1 MMDKEA
7 EQREDLAKKLEQQ
20 GILLQTLMDTVPYP
34 IFHKSAN
41 GLYVGCNRAFE
52 NLVGCSR
59 EEVIGKEVGQL
70 FPEALAEVYEANDR
84 QAMANPG
91 QYAYEAQLDLGNGN
105 VRSEIINLSTF
116 TDDDGSLAGLL
127 GVITDTTD
135 RMQMEKTLVRL
146 ASAVEQAGEAI
157 FITDVDGMIR
167 YANASFLQESGYARA
182 EILGRHVSDFKISM
196 DGEAASES
204 LGSLKTLFQSASVWK
219 GRYRRSTK
227 QGSNYDV
234 QATITPIKSGPREIT
249 HYVVIERNMTHEM
262 QLERRLRQSQKLES
276 IGTLAG
282 GIAHDFNNILTS
294 LLLYAELAQNEVS
307 TGGST
312 WKKLEQIVKAGQRA
326 RDLVRQILTF
336 SREGEKEVHPITL
349 AVIVKEATHLI
360 RATLPSTIVIRHEI
374 QAPVDMIMADPTQVH
389 QVVMNL
395 CTNAAYA
402 LRDKGGTLQISLSA
416 VEIDAE
422 SASSQPELKPGQYL
436 KLTVSD
442 TGQGIPPELLGKI
455 FDPYFTTKP
464 KSEGTGLGLAV
475 THGIVQSHHGAI
487 NVQSVLG
494 KGTVFEVLFPR
505 LPLQAAVRPEQ
516 STPSRRGTER
526 ILLVDDEPWIVKA
539 QQEILQRLGYHVTA
553 KTSPLEALETFQTH
567 PLSFDLII
575 TDQTMPRMT
584 GKELIGEIRK
594 IRSDLPVILCTGFS
608 PPLMRKEM
616 QELGIRRVIQK
627 PALTQQMAEAIRQ
640 VLYGGESEG

>member
-1 MMDKEA
+1 MHKEA
-7 EQREDLAKKLEQQ
+7 EQRDDFAKKFEQQ

-34 IFHKSAN
+34 IFHKDPT
-41 GLYVGCNRAFE
+41 GLYAGCNRAFE

-70 FPEALAEVYEANDR
+70 FPEALAKVYEANDR
-84 QAMANPG
+84 KAMENPG
-91 QYAYEAQLDLGNGN
+91 QHAYEAQLDLGNGN
-105 VRSEIINLSTF
+105 VRSEIINLSTL
-116 TDDDGSLAGLL
+116 TDGHGSVAGLL
-127 GVITDTTD
+127 GVIVDTTD

-196 DGEAASES
+196 DGEAAQES
-204 LGSLKTLFQSASVWK
+204 LTPLKTLFQSASVWK
-219 GRYRRSTK
+219 GRYRRGTK
-227 QGSNYDV
+227 QGSDYDV

-249 HYVVIERNMTHEM
+249 HYVVIERNLTHEM

-307 TGGST
+307 PGGST
-312 WKKLEQIVKAGQRA
+312 WKKLDQIVKAGQRA

-336 SREGEKEVHPITL
+336 SREGEKEVRPITL
-349 AVIVKEATHLI
+349 AVIVKEASHLI
-360 RATLPSTIVIRHEI
+360 RATLPSTVLMRHDI
-374 QAPVDMIMADPTQVH
+374 QAPRDMIMADPTQMH

-395 CTNAAYA
+395 CTNAAHA
-402 LRDKGGTLQISLSA
+402 LRDKGGTLQVTLSA
-416 VEIDAE
+416 VELNAE
-422 SASSQPELKPGQYL
+422 SASFQPGLKPGQYL

-455 FDPYFTTKP
+455 FDPYFSTKP

-475 THGIVQSHHGAI
+475 THGIVKSHHGAI

-505 LPLQAAVRPEQ
+505 LPMQTAVQPEQ
-516 STPSRRGTER
+516 SALSHRGTER

-553 KTSPLEALETFQTH
+553 KTSPLEALETFQSH
-567 PLSFDLII
+567 PQDFDLMI

-584 GKELIGEIRK
+584 GKELAGEIRK
-594 IRSDLPVILCTGFS
+594 TRRDLPVILCTGFS
-608 PPLMRKEM
+608 PPLMREEM
-616 QELGIRRVIQK
+616 QELGIRQVIQK
-627 PALTQQMAEAIRQ
+627 PALTQQVAETIRR
-640 VLYGGESEG
+640 VLDGREPQG